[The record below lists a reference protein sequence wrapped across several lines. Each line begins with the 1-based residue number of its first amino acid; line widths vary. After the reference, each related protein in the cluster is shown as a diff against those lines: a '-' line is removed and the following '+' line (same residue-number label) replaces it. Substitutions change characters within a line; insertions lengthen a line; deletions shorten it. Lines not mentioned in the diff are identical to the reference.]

1 MSTSDVHFGG
11 QAPDPDLAG
20 GLIFTAVTHPS
31 LKLLLLTC
39 AIFLRLTA
47 GAQSL
52 LQYTRLTASD
62 GLSSNFIQ
70 CILQDR
76 SGIFWIGTNNGLNR
90 YDGSG
95 FMQYSVLSKPTLTNG
110 VITCLFQDPSG
121 LIWIGTENGLNIL
134 DPTNNNIRR
143 FIHSDNEPGSLP
155 AGVIHTIQQ
164 LNDGT
169 ILLMSDR
176 WLAKADA
183 SFRFTL
189 LRVDPDLARS
199 NMVMTGVTEKANNE
213 IWISYLDSGTALTRR
228 IIEKGK
234 PDSISAPLFY
244 TDDHPKIFVDPF
256 QNNYSISSEG
266 VNRYNR
272 VNRLFEPWI
281 KIENADI
288 STNLHVHTCYAID
301 ADGNIWQGAEK
312 INLIKYDLKQ
322 RKAIDYKW
330 LLTSSNASMTNVVY
344 KDNSNNIWLG
354 TDNGIIKISSRV
366 SFFGYL
372 PFSSNGRDLRN
383 IRCRRIL
390 VDKDNILYAG
400 TENYGLVKRPLNG
413 TATQALS
420 TFGGF
425 DISQLPKPG
434 NSMHIPLD
442 GTYDIGYLYD
452 FWYDSANFIWVAGYS
467 IGRYD
472 IQKGTL
478 DIFFTEENEQLRR
491 ESITLFSLCHTDSLF
506 WTGGQFNVF
515 TFNPVTREMKPFID
529 NKGDQPF
536 HGIPTW
542 SIVNQGG
549 YIWAGT
555 YKGLY
560 RINPHTHEVTKDT
573 IHPVLNYGINDIL
586 VAKDGNFWISTA
598 GGGVIHYN
606 TTTHKSTQYST
617 EEGLSNNTVC
627 GILEDNNNNLWISTY
642 AGLSYL
648 ETKSGQFTNFFA
660 KDGLT
665 TDEFNRK
672 AFFKLPDGRMIFG
685 GLNGY
690 VIFNPAD
697 AFKNEK
703 PMSLILTRFSK
714 TNGNGEVMENVFG
727 VNDLKKVEIDP
738 DDTFFSFGV
747 ALTDMYDP
755 SGNNYTYQ
763 LKGLDNKW
771 HSAGNDGVISFNSP
785 PAGNYTLMIRG
796 RINKGSMAQNEIVI
810 PILVR
815 QVYYKTAWFILLMI
829 LLAAGIIYMMVQYR
843 IRQIKKMQLLRTRIA
858 SDLHDEV
865 GGSLVRITMLTDAMK
880 REGIKDKTE
889 EQLGVIS
896 GISRGAISTM
906 KDVIWSIDA
915 RNDSLTGLIDHIHE
929 HTHQMLVPANIEF
942 EFKDNGLH
950 GNDKI
955 DMDFRQNI
963 YLIYK
968 EAINNIVKHSG
979 ATLVKISISRQDGV
993 FSFRIQDNGKG
1004 ITNGN
1009 GKRSGGQGIANMK
1022 MRAAKMKANLE
1033 ISTNNGTTIL
1043 LIVPSK

>member
-1 MSTSDVHFGG
+1 MTHTS
-11 QAPDPDLAG
+11 
-20 GLIFTAVTHPS
+20 S
-31 LKLLLLTC
+31 KLLLLTC
-39 AIFLRLTA
+39 AICLRFTV

-76 SGIFWIGTNNGLNR
+76 SGIIWVGTNNGLNR

-95 FMQYSVLSKPTLTNG
+95 FIQYSVLSKPTLTNG
-110 VITCLFQDPSG
+110 VITALLQDPSG

-134 DPTNNNIRR
+134 DPAKNSIRR
-143 FIHSDNEPGSLP
+143 FIHNHNQPGSLP
-155 AGVIHTIQQ
+155 AGPIHTIQQ
-164 LNDGT
+164 LNDGS
-169 ILLMSDR
+169 ILLMSDQ

-189 LRVDPDLARS
+189 LRIDPALTRS
-199 NMVMTGVTEKANNE
+199 NMVMTAITEKANNE
-213 IWISYLDSGTALTRR
+213 IWISFLDSGTALTKR
-228 IIEKGK
+228 IVEKSK

-244 TDDHPKIFVDPF
+244 TADHPKIFVDSS
-256 QNNYSISSEG
+256 QINYSISSEG
-266 VNRYNR
+266 VNRYNP
-272 VNRLFEPWI
+272 VNKLFEPWI
-281 KIENADI
+281 KTEFADKSI
-288 STNLHVHTCYAID
+288 NLHVHTCYAID

-312 INLIKYDLKQ
+312 INLVKYDLKQ

-372 PFSSNGRDLRN
+372 PFNFNGKDLRN
-383 IRCRRIL
+383 IRCRRII
-390 VDKDNILYAG
+390 VDKDNNLYAG

-425 DISQLPKPG
+425 VISSLPNPD
-434 NSMHIPLD
+434 NRIDIPLN
-442 GTYDIGYLYD
+442 GRYDIGYMYD
-452 FWYDSANFIWVAGYS
+452 LWYDNNNSIWVAGFS

-472 IQKGTL
+472 LQKGTL
-478 DIFFTEENEQLRR
+478 DIYLTKNDEQLRR
-491 ESITLFSLCHTDSLF
+491 ESIAQFSLCYADSLF

-515 TFNPVTREMKPFID
+515 TFSPVTKEMKPFID
-529 NKGDQPF
+529 NKGNQPF
-536 HGIPTW
+536 HGTPTW
-542 SIVNQGG
+542 SIVKYEGN
-549 YIWAGT
+549 IWAGT
-555 YKGLY
+555 YNGLY
-560 RINPHTHEVTKDT
+560 KINPHTHEVTKDT
-573 IHPVLNYGINDIL
+573 IHPVLGYGINDIL
-586 VAKDGNFWISTA
+586 VAKDGSFWISTA
-598 GGGVIHYN
+598 GGGIIHYN
-606 TTTHKSTQYST
+606 TETHKSTQYST
-617 EEGLSNNTVC
+617 QEGLSNNTVC
-627 GILEDNNNNLWISTY
+627 GILEDDNNNLWISTY

-648 ETKSGQFTNFFA
+648 ETKTSQFTNFFA

-690 VIFNPAD
+690 VIFNPRD

-703 PMSLILTRFSK
+703 PMSLILTRFTK
-714 TNGNGEVMENVFG
+714 TNENGEILETIFG
-727 VNDLKKVEIDP
+727 ANDLKKVVIDP

-771 HSAGNDGVISFNSP
+771 HSAGNNGVISFNSL
-785 PAGNYTLMIRG
+785 PAGNYTLKIRG

-810 PILVR
+810 PITVR

-829 LLAAGIIYMMVQYR
+829 LLAAGIIYMVVWYR
-843 IRQIKKMQLLRTRIA
+843 IQQLKKLQLLRTRIA

-880 REGIKDKTE
+880 REGNQN

-906 KDVIWSIDA
+906 KDVIWTIDA
-915 RNDSLTGLIDHIHE
+915 RNDNLTGLIDHIHE
-929 HTHQMLVPANIEF
+929 HTHQMLVPAKIEF
-942 EFKDNGLH
+942 EFNDNGLK
-950 GNDKI
+950 GNDKM
-955 DMDFRQNI
+955 DMDFRQHI

-993 FSFRIQDNGKG
+993 FSLRIQDNGKG

-1009 GKRSGGQGIANMK
+1009 GRRTSGQGLENMK
-1022 MRAAKMKANLE
+1022 MRATKMKANLE
-1033 ISTNNGTTIL
+1033 ITTNNGTSII
-1043 LIVPSK
+1043 LIVPSN